1 MFSRV
6 VCMRGSRLPENPGT
20 DRVESRAM
28 FDRELA
34 FAHEVADRA
43 AEIAMGYF
51 LGEFSVQMKPD
62 ASPVTDADLAV
73 EAMFREEVARAF
85 PGDVVTGE
93 EQGRAEGEREWVL
106 DPIDGTKNFADGVP
120 VWATLIALHVE
131 GRGVLGVGSSPALGE
146 RYQAVRGEGAMWNGR
161 AIHVS
166 ERALPDAFFVFSSVE
181 DWLGTRREEF
191 EGLVRDT
198 RRSRGFGDFWGHM
211 LVARG
216 AAHVM
221 AEAANLGVWDVAAL
235 EPIVAEA
242 GGRLTSLD
250 GEPWHGGPALSTCG
264 PVHDEVVE
272 LARLSRARSR

>member
-1 MFSRV
+1 
-6 VCMRGSRLPENPGT
+6 
-20 DRVESRAM
+20 M

-43 AEIAMGYF
+43 AEIAMGFF
-51 LGEFSVQMKPD
+51 LGEFSVRMKPD
-62 ASPVTDADLAV
+62 ASPVTEADLAV
-73 EAMFREEVARAF
+73 EAMFREEVARTF

-146 RYQAVRGEGAMWNGR
+146 RYQAVR
-161 AIHVS
+161 S

-181 DWLGTRREEF
+181 DWLGPRREEF
-191 EGLVRDT
+191 EGIVRDT

-216 AAHVM
+216 AADIM
-221 AEAANLGVWDVAAL
+221 AEQELSVWDWAA
-235 EPIVAEA
+235 PKVIVEEA
-242 GGRLTSLD
+242 GGRVTTYEGDEVGHGTSVLTTN
-250 GEPWHGGPALSTCG
+250 GV
-264 PVHDEVVE
+264 VHDEVVK
-272 LARLSRARSR
+272 RLSGV